1 LNAHTQRI
9 KTVKT
14 ITIKNEVHK
23 KLLAVKRKDESF
35 SELLERLAE
44 GMNSLETLT
53 KLRGRVEFKEK
64 EKMLSELYALRTER
78 RL

>member
-1 LNAHTQRI
+1 M
-9 KTVKT
+9 VKT